1 PGVITDSAEAQDAM
15 RRCLKDVE
23 LALML
28 STMLHSIATGN
39 LLPGK
44 VKTVCVDINPATV
57 TKLVDRG
64 SHQAV
69 GVVSDVELF
78 LKELAYQLIG

>member
-1 PGVITDSAEAQDAM
+1 
-15 RRCLKDVE
+15 
-23 LALML
+23 
-28 STMLHSIATGN
+28 TGN

-78 LKELAYQLIG
+78 LKELANQLIG